1 MVIEYSVPRIS
12 LISSSSK
19 IILKNRCFLY
29 FVNDDPHISPQSMN
43 VLGVTITTET
53 SVINTILENVTEL
66 VIITEV
72 KLIKKFFHAVFENC
86 HGKKWLKLKVYIV
99 NLKRMAHCKQSLSF
113 SSCVPLC

>member
-1 MVIEYSVPRIS
+1 M
-12 LISSSSK
+12 K
-19 IILKNRCFLY
+19 
-29 FVNDDPHISPQSMN
+29 

-86 HGKKWLKLKVYIV
+86 HGKKWLKFKVYTV
-99 NLKRMAHCKQSLSF
+99 NLKGNAHCKQSLMIIKFFLLRS
-113 SSCVPLC
+113 VVLT